1 MRNMRSIVLVL
12 LAATAA
18 AELRG
23 RAKRQGW
30 NVLGHVFEDWG
41 RGRGISTLELLALTS
56 LRICEAAQLTVP
68 ATVSW
73 LTCLALV

>member
-56 LRICEAAQLTVP
+56 LRICEAVQLTVP